1 MRNPQPRRRSLAV
14 RLVVGVAVTV
24 ALIILFMI
32 WLIIAISS
40 IVLRGIFRV
49 FPV

>member
-1 MRNPQPRRRSLAV
+1 MRNPQPRRRSLAA
-14 RLVVGVAVTV
+14 RLVVGVVVTV

-32 WLIIAISS
+32 WLIITIAS
-40 IVLRGIFRV
+40 VVFRGLFRV